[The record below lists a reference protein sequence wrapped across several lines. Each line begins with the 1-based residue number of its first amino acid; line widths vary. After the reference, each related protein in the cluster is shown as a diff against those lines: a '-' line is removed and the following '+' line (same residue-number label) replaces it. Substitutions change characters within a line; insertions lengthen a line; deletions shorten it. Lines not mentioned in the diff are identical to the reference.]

1 MARYKDARCKLCRR
15 EGVKLFLKGERCYTR
30 GKCPID
36 KAVNPRNYP
45 PGQHGLGRGRRRMK
59 ASDFSIRLREKQ
71 KLRKIY
77 GVLETQFRNYFK
89 KAARRKGVTGENLI
103 RMLEM
108 RLDNTVYRMGLAMSR
123 SGARQLVSHG
133 HVFVN
138 GKRVNIPSYQVKVDD
153 VITLAEKA
161 KGFDTVKY
169 SLEWNASRLMPEW
182 ISFDAK
188 QVEGKIVAE
197 PARDQVT
204 LPVEEQLVVEYY
216 SRV

>member
-45 PGQHGLGRGRRRMK
+45 PGQHGLGRGRRRPK

-71 KLRKIY
+71 KLRRIY
-77 GVLETQFRNYFK
+77 GILETQFRNYFR
-89 KAARRKGVTGENLI
+89 KAAREKGITGENLI

-108 RLDNTVYRMGLAMSR
+108 RLDNTVYRMGFAMSR

-133 HVFVN
+133 HVLVN

-153 VITLAEKA
+153 VISLTEKA
-161 KGFDTVKY
+161 KSIEPVKY

-182 ISFDAK
+182 VSFDAK
-188 QVEGKIVAE
+188 KGEGKIVTNPSRE
-197 PARDQVT
+197 HVT
-204 LPVEEQLVVEYY
+204 LPVEEQLVVEFY

>member
-1 MARYKDARCKLCRR
+1 
-15 EGVKLFLKGERCYTR
+15 
-30 GKCPID
+30 
-36 KAVNPRNYP
+36 
-45 PGQHGLGRGRRRMK
+45 MK

-71 KLRKIY
+71 KLRRIY
-77 GVLETQFRNYFK
+77 GILETQFRNYFK
-89 KAARRKGVTGENLI
+89 KAARRKGITGENLI
-103 RMLEM
+103 CMLEM

-133 HVFVN
+133 HVLVN
-138 GKRVNIPSYQVKVDD
+138 GKRVSIPSYQVKVDN

-161 KGFDTVKY
+161 KGFGSVKY

-188 QVEGKIVAE
+188 KAEGTVVAE
-197 PARDQVT
+197 PSRDQVT
-204 LPVEEQLVVEYY
+204 LPVEEQLIVEFY